1 MSRGPE
7 ANFWN
12 TLKQSLPKNSLA
24 FRLEN
29 KAGGGVPDLHVLV
42 ERLPVWVEL
51 KVANSL
57 TVKLSPHQ
65 IAWHTVYFAR
75 GGLSV
80 FLVKDPRSNQIALYP
95 GSKVLELASMG
106 LRTEALGRVGSGRD
120 AWELLRGVV
129 VGHYAGR
136 VGAVGSGSGLV
147 GVGSG
152 RDQGPGS
159 GALGSGT
166 EDRGSRL
173 GAGAANDAA
182 APGGG
187 SGAVAP
193 GP

>member
-57 TVKLSPHQ
+57 TVKVSPHQ

-80 FLVKDPRSNQIALYP
+80 FLVKDPTFNRICLYP

-136 VGAVGSGSGLV
+136 VGAVGSGP
-147 GVGSG
+147 VGSG
-152 RDQGPGS
+152 S
-159 GALGSGT
+159 GDLGSGT
-166 EDRGSRL
+166 EDRGSRV

-193 GP
+193 VP

>member
-12 TLKQSLPKNSLA
+12 ALKQSLPKNSLA
-24 FRLEN
+24 FRVEN
-29 KAGGGVPDLHVLV
+29 KTGGGVPDLHVLFDG
-42 ERLPVWVEL
+42 LPVWVEL
-51 KVANSL
+51 KVSNKFSL
-57 TVKLSPHQ
+57 RVSPHQ

-95 GSKVLELASMG
+95 GSRVLELASMG

-152 RDQGPGS
+152 RDQGPGL

-166 EDRGSRL
+166 EDRGSMPV
-173 GAGAANDAA
+173 AGAANDAA
-182 APGGG
+182 APG
-187 SGAVAP
+187 S
-193 GP
+193 

>member
-57 TVKLSPHQ
+57 TVKVSPHQ

-152 RDQGPGS
+152 PVGS
-159 GALGSGT
+159 GPVGSGSGDLGSGT
-166 EDRGSRL
+166 EDRGSRPV
-173 GAGAANDAA
+173 AGAANDAA

-187 SGAVAP
+187 SGA
-193 GP
+193 